1 MSERFLFMP
10 SLGIVLV
17 VARLMTRY
25 IPNLKI
31 LGALT
36 IVMVIGLGAKT
47 IDRNRIWKNDFKL
60 FTNDVNENTRSAKLL
75 NAAGGA
81 LTTNAASMQDS
92 PQRTASLQKAIGYLE
107 KAIVIHPT
115 YRNAYLLMGNAYY
128 YLRNYENAIAM
139 FDKALAIDPEF
150 KDALQNLPIVLRD
163 GGRHMGQNQNNFVK
177 AQQWLERSFSMN
189 PDDYET
195 CRLLGITYG
204 IQGIHNKAIEFFQKA
219 IALKP
224 NIAANYATLG
234 TAYRNAGQKDKAR
247 EAFNK
252 ALELDPNALQ
262 HLTN

>member
-1 MSERFLFMP
+1 
-10 SLGIVLV
+10 
-17 VARLMTRY
+17 
-25 IPNLKI
+25 
-31 LGALT
+31 
-36 IVMVIGLGAKT
+36 
-47 IDRNRIWKNDFKL
+47 
-60 FTNDVNENTRSAKLL
+60 
-75 NAAGGA
+75 
-81 LTTNAASMQDS
+81 
-92 PQRTASLQKAIGYLE
+92 
-107 KAIVIHPT
+107 
-115 YRNAYLLMGNAYY
+115 
-128 YLRNYENAIAM
+128 
-139 FDKALAIDPEF
+139 
-150 KDALQNLPIVLRD
+150 
-163 GGRHMGQNQNNFVK
+163 
-177 AQQWLERSFSMN
+177 MN